1 MVVRIFYTCYLLLA
15 KSSGADAL
23 KLMCSV
29 LSVQDVSYLVKIS
42 KAIGELMCIAVVSS
56 RNQLLDLLAP
66 GAVPGLQAISVTS
79 RNMRLWK
86 VT

>member
-1 MVVRIFYTCYLLLA
+1 
-15 KSSGADAL
+15 
-23 KLMCSV
+23 MCSV

-42 KAIGELMCIAVVSS
+42 KAIGDLMCIAVVSS
-56 RNQLLDLLAP
+56 RNQLLDVLAP